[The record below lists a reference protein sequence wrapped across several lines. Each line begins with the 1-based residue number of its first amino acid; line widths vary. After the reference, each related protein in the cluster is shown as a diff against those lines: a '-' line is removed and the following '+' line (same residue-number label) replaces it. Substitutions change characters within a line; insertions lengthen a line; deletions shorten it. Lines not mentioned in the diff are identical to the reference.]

1 MSNSNKSSTTR
12 YIGIYIPILLL
23 MVVNFDLTGL
33 KAQSSNMGWEKHQ
46 KSDYVSKGE
55 IKGEI
60 IIHAVESE
68 KGDEQVLGNDRRW
81 GWGTVG
87 VVYLGY
93 VIKEDGWVVLGNDF
107 LIGAPLVWII
117 RSQLKNYLMSLG
129 SLSQIEA
136 RVEYLDQM
144 GRPVQ
149 SFISGETGRIMVT
162 IINRGSKKVNNLKPF
177 LDVKTKEISEF
188 PAGITLQNVMVNGR
202 KPDRSYTLNPKES
215 LTMTGI
221 VHVPLAFTGTGMEV
235 LASVSPNIKGMSSI
249 KVVNPNPPDL
259 ILADLVFNDQD
270 GNEILDGLESGK
282 VSVAI
287 INQGNGSARN
297 IRIYPT
303 ITNALVTFGQQDR
316 VIIELMPGGREM
328 VSFDVKAAQ
337 NVEDGTVLIRID
349 GAEGRGFDARAIQAE
364 ISTAHFIAPD
374 ISVSNWRIN
383 DGQIG
388 MADGNNNRL
397 IENGET
403 AEVIFEI
410 RNKGQGPAYGCQL
423 TPVVRG
429 LGVIP
434 LNVSVPL
441 GLIAPGGS
449 VSAPVAITVP
459 ISYEN
464 TTISMDL
471 NIRDE
476 RGAVDFTEV
485 VSLESYY
492 RKPELDFDYLIYDGN
507 SPGSRGNQNG
517 IIEQG
522 ENIELE
528 ILPQN
533 MGDYQAVDVTF
544 RLAIDYPGI
553 IKPPTFRNEFLSV
566 GKIPEKMNGN
576 PVRFPLTIQRSA
588 KPGSFTALVEMDQA
602 NFKGLKREITF
613 DLEEEKIETVAFGQR
628 QSSGFGRFGD
638 REAEGI
644 INVDVAPNL
653 GKRARNAVA
662 VVIGNRNYRIRGV
675 PSVDYAE
682 RDARIFKSY
691 LTRTLG
697 LSESDVMYFTDA
709 SFTDFNE
716 IFGTQSEY
724 RGKLYSRVKSG
735 TKVYVFYS
743 GHGAPDVEEGTG
755 YFVPSD
761 SDPSKI
767 KLTGYPVGL
776 MKRNLAK
783 LPTDDIT
790 VVIDACFSGQS
801 DKGDFLIKGI
811 SPAMLK
817 LKDPEVIR
825 GVSVFSAATKNQV
838 SSWYNDARHG
848 VFTYYFLAGMQGLAD
863 KDGDRKV
870 TYGEMDEYL
879 QENIPGKVI
888 EISSGQRDQ
897 KPTFIGDKRRVIV
910 DLNE

>member
-1 MSNSNKSSTTR
+1 MKKIISS
-12 YIGIYIPILLL
+12 
-23 MVVNFDLTGL
+23 V
-33 KAQSSNMGWEKHQ
+33 
-46 KSDYVSKGE
+46 
-55 IKGEI
+55 I
-60 IIHAVESE
+60 IA
-68 KGDEQVLGNDRRW
+68 
-81 GWGTVG
+81 
-87 VVYLGY
+87 
-93 VIKEDGWVVLGNDF
+93 
-107 LIGAPLVWII
+107 
-117 RSQLKNYLMSLG
+117 
-129 SLSQIEA
+129 
-136 RVEYLDQM
+136 
-144 GRPVQ
+144 
-149 SFISGETGRIMVT
+149 SFISSINPVFSQWDTKTKNIESGPYGGILIKEQIESGIHPNVTLLNQFIKNTFKDAVFLAGSVKLVQYGTETMDDGLVSLGRLISFGGIAGGVSYLFYSKYQRSWGSLDQLRVSVKYLDELERPTNKFLAGETGLVVLT
-162 IINRGSKKVNNLKPF
+162 IENKGNKRVKGVKPKLNIETRGDLEKINRVL
-177 LDVKTKEISEF
+177 
-188 PAGITLQNVMVNGR
+188 LQNVETDGFKVFGSYR
-202 KPDRSYTLNPKES
+202 LGPDEILEVWGQIQIPLTTPETDIEILAALSPTLRGKD
-215 LTMTGI
+215 LVD
-221 VHVPLAFTGTGMEV
+221 VHNL
-235 LASVSPNIKGMSSI
+235 
-249 KVVNPNPPDL
+249 NPPDL
-259 ILADLVFNDQD
+259 VLSDIKFFDQD
-270 GNEILDGLESGK
+270 PDGVLVGLETATIS
-282 VSVAI
+282 ATI
-287 INQGNGSARN
+287 TNQGDGPARN
-297 IRIYPT
+297 IRVLPSLNEGTIKFSPT
-303 ITNALVTFGQQDR
+303 EILLDELDQGQSKD
-316 VIIELMPGGREM
+316 
-328 VSFDVKAAQ
+328 VSFELEAGLETQ
-337 NVEDGTVLIRID
+337 DGSARIRID
-349 GAEGRGFDARAIQAE
+349 VSEGRGFDARPMIAE
-364 ISTAHFIAPD
+364 IPTAKLLLPEIAID
-374 ISVSNWRIN
+374 FWKIN
-383 DGQIG
+383 DGSTG
-388 MADGNNNRL
+388 MADGNDNRL
-397 IENGET
+397 IENAET
-403 AEVIFEI
+403 VEI
-410 RNKGQGPAYGCQL
+410 RLEVKNKGAGPAYGLVL
-423 TPVVRG
+423 TPLVAG
-429 LGVIP
+429 AVIP
-434 LNVSVPL
+434 LSSDVSV
-441 GLIAPGGS
+441 GLIAPGGT
-449 VSAPVAITVP
+449 VDATVAVNVPVNFRSP
-459 ISYEN
+459 
-464 TTISMDL
+464 TINMDVNVKDDRNL
-471 NIRDE
+471 VNYNKTIE
-476 RGAVDFTEV
+476 
-485 VSLESYY
+485 LESYY
-492 RKPELDFDYLIYDGN
+492 RKPELEFDYLIYDGN

-522 ENIELE
+522 EKIIVE